1 MSLTASSLYR
11 DTANFLRHQLPAIT
25 LIALASALV
34 TVILG
39 TVFSPDANQVAALMQ
54 GDDNAGSLITV
65 LQNMT
70 PDQQKILLHTSAVG
84 TLSALIGNTLL
95 LGGMLVLIPSVSA
108 GKKMSALGAIGA
120 SVGFLPALLIQ
131 TFLVTLIVQI
141 GFMVLMVPGILLTIL
156 FALAPVLLSQKRGGI
171 IGAMKLS
178 VPMAWKNI
186 KSLAPAVVCWLAGKV
201 LLMFI
206 FASQTLLPATTA
218 AVIATT
224 LGNLLSAVLVIYLF
238 RLYMLIR

>member
-39 TVFSPDANQVAALMQ
+39 TVFSPDADQVAALMQ

-84 TLSALIGNTLL
+84 TLSALIGNTL
-95 LGGMLVLIPSVSA
+95 
-108 GKKMSALGAIGA
+108 
-120 SVGFLPALLIQ
+120 
-131 TFLVTLIVQI
+131 QI
-141 GFMVLMVPGILLTIL
+141 GRAHV
-156 FALAPVLLSQKRGGI
+156 
-171 IGAMKLS
+171 
-178 VPMAWKNI
+178 
-186 KSLAPAVVCWLAGKV
+186 
-201 LLMFI
+201 
-206 FASQTLLPATTA
+206 
-218 AVIATT
+218 
-224 LGNLLSAVLVIYLF
+224 
-238 RLYMLIR
+238 